1 MVTSQCTSTIFLTT
15 LYSTLAVGKSSLPRL
30 RLTDHHHHRLRLLG
44 LTSPWQQNGGLHIFF
59 FIQTYDIRHLLFS
72 PWHPHSGPTSMIDL
86 PGSRV
91 MACRFPLYQGGIAS
105 ITLGKGNLRLGIGH
119 YYECLQA
126 TSDWSLASIDD
137 PIFTPCSSAPFIWTC
152 PPIQRMFRILLS
164 RFHIGGKGILQL
176 NNNSIISIL
185 GFRKRSNLF
194 RTNCEML

>member
-1 MVTSQCTSTIFLTT
+1 MHIHHLLDDFV
-15 LYSTLAVGKSSLPRL
+15 LYSSRWKELASQTTTHWSSSS
-30 RLTDHHHHRLRLLG
+30 
-44 LTSPWQQNGGLHIFF
+44 SPPPSRFDFTVTAEWRSTHIF

-185 GFRKRSNLF
+185 GFRKRPNLF